1 VADKATKGESASCET
16 FLEDDQAD
24 NITGESS
31 FTRPAGFAGY
41 VNSFISYIN
50 RGIRHM

>member
-1 VADKATKGESASCET
+1 MKGESTSCE
-16 FLEDDQAD
+16 LSSENDQTD
-24 NITGESS
+24 NTIGESS

-41 VNSFISYIN
+41 VNSFISYVN

>member
-1 VADKATKGESASCET
+1 MT
-16 FLEDDQAD
+16 FGRRPYT
-24 NITGESS
+24 NILAGESS
-31 FTRPAGFAGY
+31 FARPAGFAGY